1 MSSSSWLITDP
12 ERLAQLAARMDAAT
26 GIALDTEFLR
36 ERTYRAELCLL
47 QVATLDGPV
56 CVDPI
61 ALADLGPLRAAL
73 ASPRSEKVL
82 HAARQDLEVL
92 LPVTGM
98 IAPVFD
104 TQVAAAL
111 AGFPAQAGYAELVRR
126 LMDKDLPKAHTR
138 TDWSRRPLSPEQ
150 IEYALDDVRYL
161 LPLRDLLLEQL
172 ERLGRRAWLAEEL
185 NGLAD
190 PAALAVQPERAW
202 LRLKGLQALD
212 PARIALAQSLAAWRE
227 RRAIS
232 RNRPRGWIL
241 DDTVLREIIQ
251 RVPRSS
257 AQLAAVPEMPE
268 GVVKH
273 SGEEILALIEAVGV
287 TEPPPPLPRRERPD
301 PAFTAM
307 VKRLADLTQRIATDL
322 GIASEVLATRRDLE
336 QLARGE
342 QTAAVLNGWRRE
354 IVGAKLLAVV

>member
-1 MSSSSWLITDP
+1 MALDAPPKGLRASPSPAAPQYSANPNLLP
-12 ERLAQLAARMDAAT
+12 ERRLEPRSDDIDLAIRIDLAQQPL
-26 GIALDTEFLR
+26 
-36 ERTYRAELCLL
+36 
-47 QVATLDGPV
+47 GPV
-56 CVDPI
+56 
-61 ALADLGPLRAAL
+61 
-73 ASPRSEKVL
+73 VL
-82 HAARQDLEVL
+82 HQR
-92 LPVTGM
+92 
-98 IAPVFD
+98 
-104 TQVAAAL
+104 
-111 AGFPAQAGYAELVRR
+111 
-126 LMDKDLPKAHTR
+126 
-138 TDWSRRPLSPEQ
+138 
-150 IEYALDDVRYL
+150 
-161 LPLRDLLLEQL
+161 
-172 ERLGRRAWLAEEL
+172 
-185 NGLAD
+185 
-190 PAALAVQPERAW
+190 
-202 LRLKGLQALD
+202 
-212 PARIALAQSLAAWRE
+212 
-227 RRAIS
+227 
-232 RNRPRGWIL
+232 
-241 DDTVLREIIQ
+241 LREIIQ

>member
-1 MSSSSWLITDP
+1 MEWSQFAIKQEVPSDCLSRHKVAHFP
-12 ERLAQLAARMDAAT
+12 
-26 GIALDTEFLR
+26 GIVKR
-36 ERTYRAELCLL
+36 H
-47 QVATLDGPV
+47 
-56 CVDPI
+56 
-61 ALADLGPLRAAL
+61 L
-73 ASPRSEKVL
+73 ASQR
-82 HAARQDLEVL
+82 H
-92 LPVTGM
+92 
-98 IAPVFD
+98 
-104 TQVAAAL
+104 
-111 AGFPAQAGYAELVRR
+111 
-126 LMDKDLPKAHTR
+126 
-138 TDWSRRPLSPEQ
+138 
-150 IEYALDDVRYL
+150 
-161 LPLRDLLLEQL
+161 
-172 ERLGRRAWLAEEL
+172 
-185 NGLAD
+185 
-190 PAALAVQPERAW
+190 
-202 LRLKGLQALD
+202 
-212 PARIALAQSLAAWRE
+212 ALAQSLAAWRE
-227 RRAIS
+227 RRAIA